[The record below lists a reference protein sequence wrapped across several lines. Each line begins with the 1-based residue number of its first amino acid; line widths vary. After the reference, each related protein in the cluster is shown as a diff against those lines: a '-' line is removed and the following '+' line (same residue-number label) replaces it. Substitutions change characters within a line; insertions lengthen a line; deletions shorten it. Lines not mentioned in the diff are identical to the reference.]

1 MSLQSVNPTEF
12 PGGPPHCPVSCW
24 KEMFLIICPQAQTP
38 CTLLALR
45 SALPLAST
53 SYDPVKLVHGES
65 WFLQT
70 QA

>member
-1 MSLQSVNPTEF
+1 
-12 PGGPPHCPVSCW
+12 
-24 KEMFLIICPQAQTP
+24 MFLIKCPQAQTP
-38 CTLLALR
+38 CMLLALR